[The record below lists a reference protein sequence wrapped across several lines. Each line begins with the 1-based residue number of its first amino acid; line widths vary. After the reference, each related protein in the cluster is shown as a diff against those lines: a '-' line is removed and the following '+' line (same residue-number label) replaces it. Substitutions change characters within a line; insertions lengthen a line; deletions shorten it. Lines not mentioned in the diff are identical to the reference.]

1 MDAYLYLG
9 VPDAY
14 WGKVQWS
21 LGVYVKLNAFLK
33 ENVEIMEAYPFSLW

>member
-1 MDAYLYLG
+1 MCAYLYLG

-14 WGKVQWS
+14 WWKVQS

-33 ENVEIMEAYPFSLW
+33 ENVEIMDAYPFSLW